1 MSASRPPA
9 RRSAKPEGETTTK
22 MTRCQLPL
30 DPVTESELRDTTEEL
45 EQGLVRSWSKLEM
58 EEVLQRLQRLDPGST
73 WDWDFDAGEEWARVL
88 RDERASFFVWARGAL
103 VIAASWGP
111 PCSEILE
118 RSKAIVVRVP
128 EMDASCL
135 SADRTTLVRFAGRNI
150 SDALD
155 DRRFSADDLVW
166 ATI

>member
-9 RRSAKPEGETTTK
+9 RRSAKPEGETTTR

-30 DPVTESELRDTTEEL
+30 DPVTGSELRDMTEEL
-45 EQGLVRSWSKLEM
+45 ERGLVRSWSKLEM
-58 EEVLQRLQRLDPGST
+58 EEVLRRLQRLDPGST

-88 RDERASFFVWARGAL
+88 RDWRASFFVWARGPL
-103 VIAASWGP
+103 VIAACWGP
-111 PCSEILE
+111 PCSEVLE